1 MCQCQN
7 VPLSMHVGAVW
18 WKRKGFHFYLPPQSS
33 DITIVGGKHQVYQWF
48 VLMDQRRAL
57 LLLHCFSF
65 AAFKPC
71 TYLIIT
77 RFSSGVVF
85 LGEVPQVVVIVEVEV
100 RHQLLVN
107 RRLSHEDTICDACRL
122 GKIKRRPISINCG
135 GLITWE
141 KRMPRTLFPSRSKG
155 GDQHI
160 IPIMLGTTRRI
171 APEMPDLAG
180 KPTWAGGAKKTSK
193 TQLEALEA
201 KILLKRSLNS

>member
-1 MCQCQN
+1 MCQCQT
-7 VPLSMHVGAVW
+7 VPLSMHHPTVMCTCDVGAVW

-65 AAFKPC
+65 AAFKTC

-100 RHQLLVN
+100 RHQVLVN

-122 GKIKRRPISINCG
+122 GKIKRRPISISMWWPDYLRETNA
-135 GLITWE
+135 TDAV
-141 KRMPRTLFPSRSKG
+141 SKS
-155 GDQHI
+155 I
-160 IPIMLGTTRRI
+160 
-171 APEMPDLAG
+171 
-180 KPTWAGGAKKTSK
+180 
-193 TQLEALEA
+193 
-201 KILLKRSLNS
+201 